1 MYNPSTVH
9 AMDGSSFIRRRR
21 KANELSQAKAFD
33 RPHTDIETL
42 LVNAG
47 IGKQTIQGFG
57 IVKRE
62 WESYSNSLRAPI
74 CHGSK
79 GRVFYIA
86 NTVPPLYKAPADLF
100 KMA

>member
-1 MYNPSTVH
+1 MTFNRPC
-9 AMDGSSFIRRRR
+9 
-21 KANELSQAKAFD
+21 AK
-33 RPHTDIETL
+33 IEAL
-42 LVNAG
+42 PVNVG
-47 IGKQTIQGFG
+47 IGKETAHGFG